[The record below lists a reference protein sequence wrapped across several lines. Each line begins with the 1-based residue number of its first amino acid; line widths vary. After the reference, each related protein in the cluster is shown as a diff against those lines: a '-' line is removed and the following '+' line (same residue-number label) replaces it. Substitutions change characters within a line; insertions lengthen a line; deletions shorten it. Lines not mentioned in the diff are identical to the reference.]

1 MNPIDLQPEINSLQT
16 QLDSLREQFENA
28 LTENVKLGDTKKLFH
43 EIRILQ
49 ERIDVLNKENSEI

>member
-49 ERIDVLNKENSEI
+49 ERIGVKFRFGV